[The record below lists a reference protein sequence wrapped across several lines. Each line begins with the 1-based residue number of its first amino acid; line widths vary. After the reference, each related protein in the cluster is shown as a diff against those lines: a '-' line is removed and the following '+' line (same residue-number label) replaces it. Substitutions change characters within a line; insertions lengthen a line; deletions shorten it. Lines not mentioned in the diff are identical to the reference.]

1 MQAGDVPSLRF
12 AVQLLRQAEQCMAI
26 SDNPVAIRFFCSR
39 SRYRRF
45 TSFMCAHVKSKMMVL
60 LGRKFCKAKAKKRGA
75 RDLSSPYKDTKEQDM
90 AYLILVAVVAMM
102 ALYALII
109 VGCLKQPEW

>member
-1 MQAGDVPSLRF
+1 MIVLVG
-12 AVQLLRQAEQCMAI
+12 
-26 SDNPVAIRFFCSR
+26 
-39 SRYRRF
+39 
-45 TSFMCAHVKSKMMVL
+45 SKF
-60 LGRKFCKAKAKKRGA
+60 RKAKAQKRGA

-90 AYLILVAVVAMM
+90 AYLVAVVAMM